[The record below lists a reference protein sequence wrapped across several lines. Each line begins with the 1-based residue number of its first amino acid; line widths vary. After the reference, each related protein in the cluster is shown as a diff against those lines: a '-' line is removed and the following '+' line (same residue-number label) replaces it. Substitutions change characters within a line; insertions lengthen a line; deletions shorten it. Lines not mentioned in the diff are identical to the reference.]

1 MKKILFLIIS
11 ASAIVLAGA
20 DFSLSNNKSGKFK
33 FDAPSEKN
41 AVLFFRARIK
51 LPAPYEAWG
60 ANALQLKL
68 NGKPLTSPINKE
80 KFLID
85 SEVRP
90 QISYPVCA
98 YGKLFVKADSD
109 WEVFN
114 APNGE
119 IYRNTWL
126 LNQANKTELSNV
138 FYSFAFNFLF
148 YRTCLNRCFCNINS
162 TKFLT

>member
-60 ANALQLKL
+60 ANVLQVKL
-68 NGKPLTSPINKE
+68 NGKALTSPINKD
-80 KFLID
+80 KNLVD

-90 QISYPVCA
+90 QISRRIQTGRFSMLRTAKYIATPGCSIRLTKLNYPMFFTA
-98 YGKLFVKADSD
+98 L
-109 WEVFN
+109 
-114 APNGE
+114 P
-119 IYRNTWL
+119 
-126 LNQANKTELSNV
+126 LNWIS
-138 FYSFAFNFLF
+138 
-148 YRTCLNRCFCNINS
+148 
-162 TKFLT
+162 